1 MVTITFT
8 RPLFSVLALQKIG
21 ERIVVFTKEDVCLF
35 YSRRGLRKEQRKQC
49 ILRVRII
56 FSSGQANNAN

>member
-21 ERIVVFTKEDVCLF
+21 ERIVVFTKEDVSL
-35 YSRRGLRKEQRKQC
+35 LQQE
-49 ILRVRII
+49 RITQGTEEAMHPPSQDYI
-56 FSSGQANNAN
+56 